1 MWRAAALATL
11 PPTMDAAARFN
22 ATARCTRRRAVARVA
37 VAALLGAAAL
47 LQPPAQADGD
57 VPLPE
62 RLSETGLFSVGS
74 TTELRPG
81 VLAFAPQYPL
91 WSDGAVKRR
100 WIELP
105 PGGFI
110 DASRPDAWQFPPGTK
125 LWKEFSHAGR
135 RVETRTIERLR
146 DGSWRYA
153 TYLWSDDGRD
163 AVLAPARGVAA
174 LPVAQAPGGRYA
186 VPSRTDCTGC
196 HESAAAPVLGF
207 SALQLS
213 SASDA
218 PSAQSAPPPHSSRNA
233 LQALA
238 LSDLV
243 ARGLVRNLPED
254 LLHAPPRIA
263 ARSRAERAALGYLHA
278 NCGHCHNRSGNGVP
292 LRLTLAQSAA
302 QPQASRADTLASLVG
317 VAGRFRT
324 PAWPEAAH
332 LIEPGAPARSTLALR
347 MHSRDA
353 RLQMPPLG
361 TDIADDD
368 GLRLVERWIRE
379 DLSR

>member
-1 MWRAAALATL
+1 
-11 PPTMDAAARFN
+11 MDAARLNAAAR
-22 ATARCTRRRAVARVA
+22 
-37 VAALLGAAAL
+37 ALLFAAAAL
-47 LQPPAQADGD
+47 LHPHAHADGA
-57 VPLPE
+57 LPA
-62 RLSETGLFSVGS
+62 RLSDTGLYTTGS
-74 TTELRPG
+74 TTQVRPG
-81 VLAFAPQYPL
+81 VLAFAPQYTL
-91 WSDGAVKRR
+91 WSDGADKQR
-100 WIELP
+100 WIALP
-105 PGGFI
+105 PGGYI
-110 DASRPDAWQFPPGTK
+110 DASQPDAWQFPPGTK

-135 RVETRTIERLR
+135 RVETRTIERLA

-153 TYLWSDDGRD
+153 TYLWNDDASD

-196 HESAAAPVLGF
+196 HESAATPVLGF

-213 SASDA
+213 SARDA
-218 PSAQSAPPPHSSRNA
+218 PHASRDAPHTLPLN
-233 LQALA
+233 
-238 LSDLV
+238 DLV
-243 ARGLVRNLPED
+243 ARGLVRNLPQE
-254 LLHAPPRIA
+254 LLREPPRIA
-263 ARSRAERAALGYLHA
+263 ARTPNERAALGYLHA
-278 NCGHCHNRSGNGVP
+278 NCGHCHNRSGAGVP
-292 LRLTLAQSAA
+292 VRLTLAQSAA
-302 QPQASRADTLASLVG
+302 QPQASRADTLASLLG

-361 TDIADDD
+361 TDIADAE